1 MLKHVANFII
11 SIQRIYVL
19 LNEVPSLIFVHFI
32 VCIFF
37 LFFLIP
43 HVLFFKMFVVYR
55 LQQKTEM
62 YMPVGHISF

>member
-19 LNEVPSLIFVHFI
+19 LNEVSSLIFVHFI
-32 VCIFF
+32 VCIF
-37 LFFLIP
+37 FFLIP